1 MGEREMGGAG
11 HGRPGDRWPSRFP
24 LSEDVIRIAKYYLK
38 LSREAD

>member
-1 MGEREMGGAG
+1 MGEREMGAAG
-11 HGRPGDRWPSRFP
+11 HGRPGDRWPRWFP